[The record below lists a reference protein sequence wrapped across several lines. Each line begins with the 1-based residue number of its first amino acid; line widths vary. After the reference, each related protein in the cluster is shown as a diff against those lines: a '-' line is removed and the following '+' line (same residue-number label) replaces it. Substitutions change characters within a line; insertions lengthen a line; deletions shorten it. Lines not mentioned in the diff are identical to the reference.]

1 MGRVS
6 KKRNTDAVEIEVV
19 KQKLRACIEKEYGGI
34 AQFLKTD
41 TGEKFGGMAIRPY
54 LYDKGAISFKVLKNL
69 CEHFGVG
76 ELTKEVETIR
86 NVTYTLK
93 EVEV

>member
-6 KKRNTDAVEIEVV
+6 KRRNSNAIEIEEV
-19 KQKLRACIEKEYGGI
+19 KQKLRAHIEKEYGGV

-54 LYDKGAISFKVLKNL
+54 LYDKGAISFKVLRDL
-69 CEHFGVG
+69 CEYFGIG
-76 ELTKEVETIR
+76 ELAKQVETIR
-86 NVTYTLK
+86 TVTYTLK
-93 EVEV
+93 QEEA